1 MVTLRNILGLM
12 DDFTRIVIVINTQE
26 IQAFPLFAL
35 EFFKDAVLDLE
46 VVRVNGSRIYIDG
59 GKRND

>member
-46 VVRVNGSRIYIDG
+46 VVRVNGSRIYLAG
-59 GKRND
+59 NNNNA

>member
-12 DDFTRIVIVINTQE
+12 DDFTRIAIVINTQE

-59 GKRND
+59 WNGNA